1 MRKVK
6 LQMQLSVDSFVA
18 GPNGEMDWMAWNW
31 DEELKNYVTQLTETV
46 DLILLGRKL
55 AEGFIPHWAS
65 AASDP
70 KSPDFAFAKEMNDRP
85 KIVFSKTL
93 KSTDPVVTGWE
104 NTKLANGNLV
114 EEIAELK
121 NQSGKDIIVYGGASF
136 VSSLIS
142 NNLIDEYHLFINPAA
157 LGNGMTI
164 FKELEN
170 RVNLNLVNSN
180 SFDCGIVVLCYQP
193 K

>member
-6 LQMQLSVDSFVA
+6 LQMQSSVDNFVA
-18 GPNGEMDWMAWNW
+18 GSNGEMDWMVWNW
-31 DEELKNYVTQLTETV
+31 DDELNNYVTKLTETV

-55 AEGFIPHWAS
+55 AEGFIPHWTS

-70 KSPDFAFAKEMNDRP
+70 ASPEFAFAKEMTDRP

-93 KSTDPVVTGWE
+93 KSTDPLVSEWE
-104 NTKLANGNLV
+104 NTKLANGNIV

-121 NQSGKDIIVYGGASF
+121 NQPGKDIIVYGGAGF
-136 VSSLIS
+136 VSSLIR
-142 NNLIDEYHLFINPAA
+142 NNLIDEYHLFVNPAA

-164 FKELEN
+164 FKDLEN
-170 RVNLNLVNSN
+170 RLS
-180 SFDCGIVVLCYQP
+180 STSC

>member
-6 LQMQLSVDSFVA
+6 LQMQLSVDGFVA
-18 GPNGEMDWMAWNW
+18 GPNGEMDWMVWNW
-31 DEELKNYVTQLTETV
+31 DEELNNYVTKITEPV

-55 AEGFIPHWAS
+55 AEGFIPHWAA

-70 KSPDFAFAKEMNDRP
+70 KFPEFVFAKEMTDRP

-93 KSTDPVVTGWE
+93 KNTDPVVIGWE
-104 NTKLANGNLV
+104 NTKLANGNIV
-114 EEIAELK
+114 EEITELK
-121 NQSGKDIIVYGGASF
+121 NQAGKDIIVYGGAGF
-136 VSSLIS
+136 VSSLNR
-142 NNLIDEYHLFINPAA
+142 NNLIDEYHLFVNPAA

-164 FKELEN
+164 FKDLEN
-170 RVNLNLVNSN
+170 RLNLNLVNSR